1 MYAEIIID
9 ITHEKLDRT
18 FEYKVP
24 EELEGTLAVGSSVL
38 VPFGNG
44 DKVRTGFIIG
54 FSEKSSFDPAKIK
67 EIRGKAPKSVRIE
80 ENLVALAAWMLS
92 LIHI

>member
-24 EELEGTLAVGSSVL
+24 EELEGELAIGSSVL

-44 DKVRTGFIIG
+44 GKVRQGFIVG
-54 FSEKSSFDPAKIK
+54 FS
-67 EIRGKAPKSVRIE
+67 RRMQ
-80 ENLVALAAWMLS
+80 L
-92 LIHI
+92 

>member
-24 EELEGTLAVGSSVL
+24 EELEGHLPSEAAFWFRLETGTKSEQVLSSD
-38 VPFGNG
+38 F
-44 DKVRTGFIIG
+44 R
-54 FSEKSSFDPAKIK
+54 K
-67 EIRGKAPKSVRIE
+67 EQ
-80 ENLVALAAWMLS
+80 L
-92 LIHI
+92 